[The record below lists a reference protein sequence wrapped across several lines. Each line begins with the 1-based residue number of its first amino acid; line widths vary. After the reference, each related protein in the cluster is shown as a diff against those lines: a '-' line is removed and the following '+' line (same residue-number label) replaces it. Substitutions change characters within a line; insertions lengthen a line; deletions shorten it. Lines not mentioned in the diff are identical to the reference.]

1 MKRILSF
8 LSAILLVTGSLRAQ
22 TGVGKLFVSMPDS
35 LLPLIPPTVR
45 DAIVHTY
52 TGEAGTTHTDG
63 FGQPVR
69 LDTLTHD
76 YLRLTTSE
84 SSRLELRLLQTADS
98 VTLIAAVTTVQAPQA
113 DSHIRFFNSQW
124 QPLYWLEFPV
134 PEVGAFLDEAAG
146 SMAAGLPRICQ
157 ALAELPLIG
166 IEAQPEAPRFTL
178 TLSPDLLDRE
188 QKKVAKPLLRPV
200 TMEWN
205 GEAFVR
211 AASEEK

>member
-1 MKRILSF
+1 MKRILISLF
-8 LSAILLVTGSLRAQ
+8 LSLVVLVPASAQ
-22 TGVGKLFVSMPDS
+22 THVGKLFVSMPDS
-35 LLPLIPPTVR
+35 LLPLIPSAVR

-63 FGQPVR
+63 FGQPVT

-124 QPLYWLEFPV
+124 QPLYWLEFPE
-134 PEVGAFLDEAAG
+134 PEVNAFLDEAAD
-146 SMAAGLPRICQ
+146 SVAAGLPRIRQ

-188 QKKVAKPLLRPV
+188 QKKTAKRLLRPV
-200 TMEWN
+200 VVAWDGERFSTM
-205 GEAFVR
+205 
-211 AASEEK
+211 K